1 MQLPWNKN
9 KNEVPDIKEMS
20 AAEYE
25 KLGRAIE
32 QVYVHG
38 YASRKRLILMSLYKG
53 MGYGLGIFIGGTIIV
68 ALLAYG
74 LSQFETIDIL
84 KPILEPIQQTIQEV
98 NGGPVVPTQE
108 TSATNN

>member
-9 KNEVPDIKEMS
+9 SPDMPEIKEMS
-20 AAEYE
+20 AADYE

-38 YASRKRLILMSLYKG
+38 YASRKRLITMSLYKG

-68 ALLAYG
+68 AILAYAI
-74 LSQFETIDIL
+74 SQFETIDLL
-84 KPILEPIQQTIQEV
+84 KPILEPIQQTVQEI
-98 NGGPVVPTQE
+98 NGGPIVPTSTTTQQ
-108 TSATNN
+108 